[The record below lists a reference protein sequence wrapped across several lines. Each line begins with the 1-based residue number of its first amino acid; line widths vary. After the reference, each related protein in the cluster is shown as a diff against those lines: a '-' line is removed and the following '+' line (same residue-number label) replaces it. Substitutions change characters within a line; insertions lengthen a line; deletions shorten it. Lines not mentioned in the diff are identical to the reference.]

1 MLSEGR
7 AFSDWATD
15 AEDAVLASAAAASVD
30 GYSSH
35 DRWSSRASRCCR
47 RSIISSSGCSAL
59 PSKRLLRRRCT
70 GARVSPGPARPGHRK
85 LVRRCCPC
93 LRDALAAAAASSL
106 AWFRIAVIWHFSHNG
121 SRPQLSAPTELTE
134 WGSWRIEPQTV
145 GQTRNNS
152 VIYSVNSQILTNCW
166 HKCADF
172 TLFYSVTILT
182 KHSLR
187 TVAQRFSGGIFSE
200 GECSR
205 ISICCGLLT
214 AIMIILHC
222 VQPS

>member
-70 GARVSPGPARPGHRK
+70 GARVSPAPARPGHRK

-106 AWFRIAVIWHFSHNG
+106 AWFRIAVIWHF
-121 SRPQLSAPTELTE
+121 PTTDRGHSFLRRLNWRNEVPGELNPK
-134 WGSWRIEPQTV
+134 RLVKP
-145 GQTRNNS
+145 
-152 VIYSVNSQILTNCW
+152 
-166 HKCADF
+166 
-172 TLFYSVTILT
+172 VTIPLFIRSILKFWQT
-182 KHSLR
+182 
-187 TVAQRFSGGIFSE
+187 AGINAL
-200 GECSR
+200 
-205 ISICCGLLT
+205 ISHFFT
-214 AIMIILHC
+214 R
-222 VQPS
+222 